1 MEQRIELNNVWLGYR
16 PGEYLVRGVNA
27 SVRPGEMVALVGRN
41 GTGKS
46 TLLRTIAGIQAAVQG
61 EVLLNG
67 RSLDKILP
75 RERSL
80 LLSFV
85 GTGTG
90 IMENLTVFEM
100 VSLGRHPYTNWWG
113 ALREADRRKIG
124 ESIRF
129 VGMERFMDA
138 RVDRLS
144 DGERQRVMIAMA
156 LAQDTRVMILDEPT
170 AFLDIPNRIGIVEVL
185 HRLKEEGR
193 SVIFSTHEFD
203 NAFSYADKIWAIHEQ
218 QLLEGA
224 PEDLGMN
231 GAFEKLFSE
240 SKVAFDHENLRFVRR
255 RVQEKQIVL
264 HTEDA
269 SEEHWTCRALERAG
283 YRVLFAGA
291 ADQESGSGNGNKR
304 KDPGFGDGKAD
315 GVSDQGSGSGNENN
329 KKDSGFGEGKAAGGT
344 VIPELWTGADEQGF
358 LWKLGVGDN
367 QKKFRSLYELA
378 CFLRRI
384 K

>member
-1 MEQRIELNNVWLGYR
+1 MEHSLELKNVWLGYR
-16 PGEYLVRGVNA
+16 PGEFLVQAVSA
-27 SVRPGEMVALVGRN
+27 SVRQGEMIALVGRN

-46 TLLRTIAGIQAAVQG
+46 TLLRTIAGIQSAMQG

-67 RSLDKILP
+67 RSINHIPP

-85 GTGTG
+85 GTGSSFT
-90 IMENLTVFEM
+90 ENLTVFEM

-113 ALREADRRKIG
+113 ALREPDRQKID

-129 VGMERFMDA
+129 VGMERFVEA
-138 RVDRLS
+138 RIDRLS

-185 HRLKEEGR
+185 SRLKEEGR

-203 NAFSYADKIWAIHEQ
+203 NAFSYADKIWAIHERE
-218 QLLEGA
+218 LIEGA

-231 GAFEKLFSE
+231 GAYEKLFSE
-240 SKVAFDHENLRFVRR
+240 SKVAFDHANLRFVRR
-255 RVQEKQIVL
+255 RVPEKRIFLYSADEMV
-264 HTEDA
+264 D
-269 SEEHWTCRALERAG
+269 HWTCRALERVG
-283 YRVLFAGA
+283 YRVEPGGDEMAY
-291 ADQESGSGNGNKR
+291 SGSGKS
-304 KDPGFGDGKAD
+304 GDVKSRGKGLGETGRD
-315 GVSDQGSGSGNENN
+315 GVPEVVAG
-329 KKDSGFGEGKAAGGT
+329 KDERGFYWRFTE
-344 VIPELWTGADEQGF
+344 
-358 LWKLGVGDN
+358 GDN
-367 QKKFRSLYELA
+367 KEEFRSLYELTGYL
-378 CFLRRI
+378 LRL

>member
-1 MEQRIELNNVWLGYR
+1 MKQTDMEQTDMEHADTKYTVVKQTDLEHSMELRDVWLGYR
-16 PGEYLVRGVNA
+16 PGEYLVRGINA
-27 SVRPGEMVALVGRN
+27 SIRSGEMIALVGRN

-46 TLLRTIAGIQAAVQG
+46 TLLRTIAGIQVAPKG
-61 EVLLNG
+61 EVLVGG
-67 RSLDKILP
+67 RAIREIHP

-85 GTGTG
+85 GTGSSFT
-90 IMENLTVFEM
+90 ENLTVFEM

-113 ALREADRRKIG
+113 VLRDADRQKID

-185 HRLKEEGR
+185 NRLKEEGR

-231 GAFEKLFSE
+231 GAYEKLFSE
-240 SKVAFDHENLRFVRR
+240 SKVAFDHANLRFVRR
-255 RVQEKQIVL
+255 KVQEKQIVL
-264 HTEDA
+264 QAED
-269 SEEHWTCRALERAG
+269 ETVDHWTCRALERVG
-283 YRVLFAGA
+283 YRVI
-291 ADQESGSGNGNKR
+291 R
-304 KDPGFGDGKAD
+304 KDAEKPENRSGESNNLKITGY
-315 GVSDQGSGSGNENN
+315 GVGQSG
-329 KKDSGFGEGKAAGGT
+329 GEGIME
-344 VIPELWTGADEQGF
+344 VRTGKDEQGVC
-358 LWKLGVGDN
+358 WKLAEGDN
-367 QKKFRSLYELA
+367 EKEFRSLYELA
-378 CFLRRI
+378 CFLRRF

>member
-1 MEQRIELNNVWLGYR
+1 MKQTYMEHSVELKDLWLGYR

-27 SVRPGEMVALVGRN
+27 SVRQGEMVALVGRN

-46 TLLRTIAGIQAAVQG
+46 TLLRTIAGIQSAMKG

-67 RSLDKILP
+67 RSIDQIPP

-85 GTGTG
+85 GTGSSFT
-90 IMENLTVFEM
+90 ENLTVFEM

-113 ALREADRRKIG
+113 ALREADRQKIDQ
-124 ESIRF
+124 SIRF
-129 VGMERFMDA
+129 VGMEQFVDA

-203 NAFSYADKIWAIHEQ
+203 NAFSYADKIWAIHEG
-218 QLLEGA
+218 QLIEGA
-224 PEDLGMN
+224 PEDLGMD
-231 GAFEKLFSE
+231 GAYEKLFSE
-240 SKVAFDHENLRFVRR
+240 SKVAFDAANLRFVRR

-264 HTEDA
+264 YAAKKSLD
-269 SEEHWTCRALERAG
+269 HWTRRALERVG
-283 YRVLFAGA
+283 YGV
-291 ADQESGSGNGNKR
+291 E
-304 KDPGFGDGKAD
+304 PGRAELT
-315 GVSDQGSGSGNENN
+315 GSGSV
-329 KKDSGFGEGKAAGGT
+329 KSGDMKSRGT
-344 VIPELWTGADEQGF
+344 GIDETVRVGVPELRTGKDERGVY
-358 LWKLGVGDN
+358 WKLAEGDN
-367 QKKFRSLYELA
+367 EKVFRSLYELTG
-378 CFLRRI
+378 FLLRF

>member
-1 MEQRIELNNVWLGYR
+1 MKEMKYSMELKDVWLGYR
-16 PGEYLVRGVNA
+16 PGEYLVRGVEA
-27 SVRPGEMVALVGRN
+27 SVRPGEMIALVGRN

-46 TLLRTIAGIQAAVQG
+46 TLLRTIAGMQSAVQG

-67 RSLDKILP
+67 RSINHIP
-75 RERSL
+75 SRERSL

-85 GTGTG
+85 GTGSSFT
-90 IMENLTVFEM
+90 ENLTVFEM

-113 ALREADRRKIG
+113 ALREADRQKID

-129 VGMERFMDA
+129 VGMERFVNA

-203 NAFSYADKIWAIHEQ
+203 NAFSYADKIWAIHEE

-231 GAFEKLFSE
+231 GAYETLFSDA
-240 SKVAFDHENLRFVRR
+240 KVAFDYANLRFVRR
-255 RVQEKQIVL
+255 RIPEKQVVL
-264 HTEDA
+264 HPLDEMVD
-269 SEEHWTCRALERAG
+269 HWTCRALERIG
-283 YRVLFAGA
+283 YRVEHGG
-291 ADQESGSGNGNKR
+291 DEVPESGSVKTGDPKR
-304 KDPGFGDGKAD
+304 KGYGLDKTGRGGVMEVRTGKD
-315 GVSDQGSGSGNENN
+315 KRGVFWKMVLDDNE
-329 KKDSGFGEGKAAGGT
+329 KE
-344 VIPELWTGADEQGF
+344 
-358 LWKLGVGDN
+358 
-367 QKKFRSLYELA
+367 FRSLYELTGYL
-378 CFLRRI
+378 FRF